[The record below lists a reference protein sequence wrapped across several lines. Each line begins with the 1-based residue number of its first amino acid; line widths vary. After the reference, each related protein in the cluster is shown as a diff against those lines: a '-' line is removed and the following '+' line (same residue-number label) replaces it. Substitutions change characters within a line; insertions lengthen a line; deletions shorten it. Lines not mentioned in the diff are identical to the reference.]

1 MFQLPIFHI
10 LWNLQGP
17 TCWRDAY
24 FTSKITLTF
33 IHNLYDL
40 VFWLKYFIYYM
51 FQILHFTFLHLN
63 LSFICENLH
72 HHLFVIRYSITLLAH
87 FIYEYI
93 FTLLITFYL
102 WIYYRWIFSSNK
114 TLYTFPQ
121 HHIATKPESVAPIFT
136 TLEKLT
142 KFLFTKVN
150 QAKQWWS
157 WYHKKLNRGEL

>member
-24 FTSKITLTF
+24 FTSEITLNF

-51 FQILHFTFLHLN
+51 FQILHFTFLHLKFW
-63 LSFICENLH
+63 FICENLH
-72 HHLFVIRYSITLLAH
+72 PHLFVIRYSITLLAH

-102 WIYYRWIFSSNK
+102 WIYDRWIFSSNIPSASYCRHQTLKYCSHFHNTQKLDKVSFYKSESSK
-114 TLYTFPQ
+114 TMIIWIPWKVKQ
-121 HHIATKPESVAPIFT
+121 GRA
-136 TLEKLT
+136 LT
-142 KFLFTKVN
+142 
-150 QAKQWWS
+150 
-157 WYHKKLNRGEL
+157 